1 MNTQLNM
8 TRVQLQISDNEL
20 SVSMQEIKENLTS
33 EVSNYILSVLLPSTT
48 IHRNKRSEVEWRS
61 KVAHFVSLQIV
72 HSYQ

>member
-33 EVSNYILSVLLPSTT
+33 KVSTISCLFLFPLTT
-48 IHRNKRSEVEWRS
+48 IHWKKRSGVEWWS
-61 KVAHFVSLQIV
+61 KVDHFVSL
-72 HSYQ
+72 

>member
-33 EVSNYILSVLLPSTT
+33 EVSNYIVSVLLPLTK
-48 IHRNKRSEVEWRS
+48 RNKRSEVEWRS
-61 KVAHFVSLQIV
+61 KVAHFVSL
-72 HSYQ
+72 

>member
-33 EVSNYILSVLLPSTT
+33 EVSNYILSVLLSLTT

-61 KVAHFVSLQIV
+61 KVAHFVSL
-72 HSYQ
+72 